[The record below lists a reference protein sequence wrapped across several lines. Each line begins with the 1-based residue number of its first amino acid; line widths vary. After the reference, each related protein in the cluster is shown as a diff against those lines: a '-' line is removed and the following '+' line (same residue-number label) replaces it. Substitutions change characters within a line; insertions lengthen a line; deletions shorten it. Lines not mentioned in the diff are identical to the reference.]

1 MTSAAGAPRTGRP
14 HDGRSQDQRR
24 RDPRRRQRILSAAAE
39 LVAERGYHEVGM
51 ADIGAAAGITG
62 SAIYRHFDAKSAV
75 LVAMF
80 DHVIDDLSREAGEIV
95 AARGDDLATLRGLIQ
110 TQVRFVL
117 RDRTLAQVYHN
128 EVANL
133 PDEDRHRLRRKQR
146 LYIEEWVHVLAQLR
160 PDAGDATV
168 RALVHASVGAIQSV
182 LFYSSGLA
190 DDQLA
195 ALMSSVAEASLF
207 AGLLARGDDPPEPP
221 AIRRLGEDTP
231 PARLLSPTRGRE
243 GPRGSAHRPQEG
255 KAVRIGRGE

>member
-1 MTSAAGAPRTGRP
+1 
-14 HDGRSQDQRR
+14 
-24 RDPRRRQRILSAAAE
+24 
-39 LVAERGYHEVGM
+39 M

-62 SAIYRHFDAKSAV
+62 SAIYRHFDGKSAV

-80 DHVIDDLSREAGEIV
+80 DHVIDDLSGEAGEIV
-95 AARGDDLATLRGLIQ
+95 GSGGDALATLRGLIH

-133 PDEDRHRLRRKQR
+133 PEEDRHRLRRKQR

-168 RALVHASVGAIQSV
+168 RALVHAAVGAIQSV

-195 ALMSSVAEASLF
+195 ALMSSVAERACSRSR
-207 AGLLARGDDPPEPP
+207 ARGDDPRSAFPGDYPRSPRPP
-221 AIRRLGEDTP
+221 RVV
-231 PARLLSPTRGRE
+231 
-243 GPRGSAHRPQEG
+243 GSARTHLRRASPP
-255 KAVRIGRGE
+255 R

>member
-1 MTSAAGAPRTGRP
+1 MTSAATGPAPASRP
-14 HDGRSQDQRR
+14 GERRSPDQPPSDPRR
-24 RDPRRRQRILSAAAE
+24 RDPLRRQRILTAAAK
-39 LVAERGYHEVGM
+39 LVAERGYHDVGM

-62 SAIYRHFDAKSAV
+62 PAIYRHFDGKSAV

-80 DHVIDDLSREAGEIV
+80 DHVIDDLSGEASEIV
-95 AARGDDLATLRGLIQ
+95 ATGGDALATLRGLIQ

-133 PDEDRHRLRRKQR
+133 PEEDRHRLRRKQR

-168 RALVHASVGAIQSV
+168 RALVHAAVGAIQSV
-182 LFYSSGLA
+182 LFYRSGLA

-195 ALMSSVAEASLF
+195 GLMSSVAETSMF
-207 AGLLARGDDPPEPP
+207 AGLLARGDDPPLRPPGGLPPGPP
-221 AIRRLGEDTP
+221 APRE
-231 PARLLSPTRGRE
+231 ASPEMTR
-243 GPRGSAHRPQEG
+243 
-255 KAVRIGRGE
+255 

>member
-1 MTSAAGAPRTGRP
+1 MTSAAAEPPGRDRP
-14 HDGRSQDQRR
+14 HGAGPRDRGPRDRGPRDPGPRDPGAGDPRR

-62 SAIYRHFDAKSAV
+62 PAIYRHFDGKSAV

-80 DHVIDDLSREAGEIV
+80 DHVIDDLSHEASEIV
-95 AARGDDLATLRGLIQ
+95 TSGGDAQATLRGLIQ

-133 PDEDRHRLRRKQR
+133 PEEDRHRLRRKQR

-160 PDAGDATV
+160 PDASDATV

-182 LFYSSGLA
+182 LFYQSGLA

-195 ALMSSVAEASLF
+195 ALMSSVAETSLF
-207 AGLLARGDDPPEPP
+207 APAEP
-221 AIRRLGEDTP
+221 AWR
-231 PARLLSPTRGRE
+231 
-243 GPRGSAHRPQEG
+243 
-255 KAVRIGRGE
+255 

>member
-1 MTSAAGAPRTGRP
+1 MTSAAEVPRPGRP
-14 HDGRSQDQRR
+14 QDGRPGDQRPPDPQR

-51 ADIGAAAGITG
+51 ADIGAAAGVTG
-62 SAIYRHFDAKSAV
+62 SAIYRHFDGKSAV

-80 DHVIDDLSREAGEIV
+80 DHVIDDLSREASEIV
-95 AARGDDLATLRGLIQ
+95 ASGGGALAILHGLIQ

-133 PDEDRHRLRRKQR
+133 PEDDRHRLRRKQR

-182 LFYSSGLA
+182 LFYQSGLG

-195 ALMSSVAEASLF
+195 TLTSSVAESALF
-207 AGLLARGDDPPEPP
+207 APL
-221 AIRRLGEDTP
+221 
-231 PARLLSPTRGRE
+231 PARDDALPERASPQNRGAAGQSGADEQTAMR
-243 GPRGSAHRPQEG
+243 
-255 KAVRIGRGE
+255 RGESDA

>member
-1 MTSAAGAPRTGRP
+1 MTSAAAGPSRPGRP
-14 HDGRSQDQRR
+14 RERRLPEGRPPEGRPPEGRLPEGRLPEGRLPEGRLPDQPR
-24 RDPRRRQRILSAAAE
+24 RDPRRRQRILCAAAE
-39 LVAERGYHEVGM
+39 LVAERGYHEVAM

-62 SAIYRHFDAKSAV
+62 PAIYRHFDGKSAV

-80 DHVIDDLSREAGEIV
+80 DHVIDDLSREASEIV
-95 AARGDDLATLRGLIQ
+95 ASGGDALATLRGLIQ

-117 RDRTLAQVYHN
+117 RDRRLAQVYHN

-190 DDQLA
+190 DEQLA
-195 ALMSSVAEASLF
+195 VLMASVADASLF
-207 AGLLARGDDPPEPP
+207 APLLARGDDPPAPP
-221 AIRRLGEDTP
+221 VAPDTARTRRG
-231 PARLLSPTRGRE
+231 
-243 GPRGSAHRPQEG
+243 
-255 KAVRIGRGE
+255 

>member
-1 MTSAAGAPRTGRP
+1 
-14 HDGRSQDQRR
+14 
-24 RDPRRRQRILSAAAE
+24 
-39 LVAERGYHEVGM
+39 M

-62 SAIYRHFDAKSAV
+62 PAIYRHFDGKSAV

-80 DHVIDDLSREAGEIV
+80 DHVIDDLSREASEIV
-95 AARGDDLATLRGLIQ
+95 TSGGDALTTLRALIQ

-133 PDEDRHRLRRKQR
+133 PVEDRHRLRRKQR

-195 ALMSSVAEASLF
+195 GLMSSVAETSLF
-207 AGLLARGDDPPEPP
+207 APLLARADDPRSP
-221 AIRRLGEDTP
+221 ASQPRR
-231 PARLLSPTRGRE
+231 
-243 GPRGSAHRPQEG
+243 
-255 KAVRIGRGE
+255 

>member
-1 MTSAAGAPRTGRP
+1 MTSAAGAPRTSRP

-62 SAIYRHFDAKSAV
+62 PGIYRHFDGKSAV

-80 DHVIDDLSREAGEIV
+80 DHVIDDLSREASEIV
-95 AARGDDLATLRGLIQ
+95 ASGGDALTTLRALIQ

-133 PDEDRHRLRRKQR
+133 PGEDRRRLRRKQR
-146 LYIEEWVHVLAQLR
+146 LYIEEWVHVLELLR
-160 PDAGDATV
+160 PEADDAAL
-168 RALVHASVGAIQSV
+168 RSLVHAAIGAVQST

-195 ALMSSVAEASLF
+195 GLMSSVAETSLF
-207 AGLLARGDDPPEPP
+207 APLVAPELARGDDPRSAFPGDYPPEPP
-221 AIRRLGEDTP
+221 AP
-231 PARLLSPTRGRE
+231 
-243 GPRGSAHRPQEG
+243 
-255 KAVRIGRGE
+255 